1 MIEVIEFG
9 TEFGIEF
16 GRHNDHE
23 YIEGLFYSQ
32 MENLTR
38 GRAR

>member
-1 MIEVIEFG
+1 MIEAIG
-9 TEFGIEF
+9 NEFGIEF

-38 GRAR
+38 GRKNE